1 MLFRSNTM
9 KALKKQLGEDVA
21 EGRPK
26 GSGTAQEKVYQW
38 RQKHP
43 GGRKADCQRDT
54 GLDPKTI
61 RKWWEYPPS
70 GRILENGHAMGAG
83 LADES
88 V

>member
-1 MLFRSNTM
+1 MMLMIS
-9 KALKKQLGEDVA
+9 GERESA
-21 EGRPK
+21 FFKE
-26 GSGTAQEKVYQW
+26 
-38 RQKHP
+38 
-43 GGRKADCQRDT
+43 RDT